1 MNIFD
6 IMGPIMVGPSSSH
19 TAGAA
24 RIGYLTRKLLGSQPK
39 RAELLL
45 HGSFAATG
53 AGHGTDR
60 ALAAGLP
67 VDAEGREEIRLLIE
81 SKSYSA
87 LEDLLEG
94 LPESGAAD
102 AIRMLPRLFGGREVL
117 EQAFGY
123 LRAREAALD
132 PGSFVLVHGD
142 PHGGN
147 ALRTLEGDGYKLID
161 PDGLWYEKDYDLGVL
176 LREWREDYAPDP
188 VQKGKERCAYL
199 HQLTGVDKE
208 AIFQWGF
215 LQCVSTGLLY
225 WDIHRETGQ
234 ELLGIAQ
241 AWLELEGNL

>member
-1 MNIFD
+1 M
-6 IMGPIMVGPSSSH
+6 
-19 TAGAA
+19 
-24 RIGYLTRKLLGSQPK
+24 
-39 RAELLL
+39 
-45 HGSFAATG
+45 
-53 AGHGTDR
+53 
-60 ALAAGLP
+60 
-67 VDAEGREEIRLLIE
+67 
-81 SKSYSA
+81 
-87 LEDLLEG
+87 LE
-94 LPESGAAD
+94 
-102 AIRMLPRLFGGREVL
+102 R
-117 EQAFGY
+117 AFGY

-161 PDGLWYEKDYDLGVL
+161 PDGLWYEKAYDLGVL
-176 LREWREDYAPDP
+176 LREWREEYAPDP